1 MHSENSTA
9 FVRGDVVVVAA
20 GVAVVGVAVVG
31 VAVLVVPPLVL
42 VPPQPAPITATTAR
56 AASGRSLL
64 VMVSLLVF

>member
-20 GVAVVGVAVVG
+20 GVAVVG

-64 VMVSLLVF
+64 VIVSLLVF